1 MKSHLLPL
9 AAVAGTLITLSLT
22 AITLAAPA
30 DGAESP
36 AATQVRQMEHQ
47 SRLREW
53 SQGLG
58 VDLSGRGGTV
68 AQAETGRDVFPAST
82 PASGSATSAPDWP
95 GTMMPIATTTSVITR
110 GYGGHEDDD
119 ADDSRS

>member
-68 AQAETGRDVFPAST
+68 AQAETGRDVFPASS
-82 PASGSATSAPDWP
+82 PASGSATSARLARDHDAHRDHDKRDHS
-95 GTMMPIATTTSVITR
+95 GN
-110 GYGGHEDDD
+110 GGHEDDD

>member
-58 VDLSGRGGTV
+58 VDLSGRGDTTV
-68 AQAETGRDVFPAST
+68 AQSETGRDVLPVST
-82 PASGSATSAPDWP
+82 PASGSAASAKLARDRDAHRDHDKRDHS
-95 GTMMPIATTTSVITR
+95 GN
-110 GYGGHEDDD
+110 GGHEDDD